1 VRKPL
6 AALVRTSGCSLFV
19 ALALIV
25 LPSVLAAEQNRPEA
39 LQAQGIARLDHF
51 RDEVRQSGMRL
62 SQLSEL
68 DTAATELALSYRGFA
83 AASNFSQAA
92 WSLVRL
98 ADCERQ
104 AALVSRVT
112 FTAQAP
118 TGGQRAETLAASARD
133 HYEEAAALARKTGM
147 NLYLVKAVTGLALVY
162 ETQYHDYGS
171 ASPLVAEATR
181 AASSCPNP
189 QDCRRE
195 ALEAKV
201 ELETGRGELVSAA
214 SHVNGLLALLK
225 YGSDPDV
232 QYRAY
237 ADRAD
242 IYYKLADGCSDS
254 FEKSTEVCYRLFD
267 LGKADWVKARDIA
280 AHAGFQF
287 FASVAGEQISDL
299 GLLRGLTEGYNSHA
313 NVPANTF
320 NPKVAKDVSA
330 TEILPLGQIPR
341 GLVERMKALKAAAG
355 PSLPGALATYVQA
368 SMDDMQGRGNVAL
381 EGYLRAIHTVEE
393 DRQKVSED
401 SARSSFLD
409 DKVAYYQRP
418 ILMLLRNKRYAE
430 AFDLLESTRARVT
443 AELLSTRSVRLSK
456 PVDRRLF
463 AALALKKAEITS
475 LQAHFF
481 NGIFSPET
489 SGQDD
494 PDTVAREQTRL
505 AGLEEDYQQRL
516 LRIAREVP
524 EAQNVAVSASASLTA
539 VQSALRQDSAE
550 LLYYYLV
557 DWAVILIHIGPDSVD
572 VRDVF
577 LPRYELKTKV
587 KGLVD
592 SMSKRETAFRD
603 DLAKEL
609 FLFLIQPATQWLRT
623 DRLIVIPEGD
633 LDSLPFQA
641 LEDPADGTFAGE
653 RFQITYA
660 PSASTLLQLKK
671 RRDLAGASVLAAA
684 DPSLPGGPQEV
695 KTLVSLY
702 PARHRVLADSLIR
715 KADLLQWA
723 GRYDILHLAVHGEF
737 DAEEPLLSRVE
748 LAPRP
753 GGEGDLTA
761 AEMFG
766 LPLEKTQLVTL
777 SACETGRVRTTR
789 ANEIQ
794 GIQQALLFA
803 GARSLLVSAW
813 KVESDATSLWMQTFY
828 RTAQTKTLAEAEREA
843 IRGLRR
849 DPRYSHPHHW
859 APFLLIA
866 R

>member
-1 VRKPL
+1 MEE
-6 AALVRTSGCSLFV
+6 VRTSGRSLV
-19 ALALIV
+19 ALVLIV
-25 LPSVLAAEQNRPEA
+25 LPSVLGAEQNSPEA
-39 LQAQGIARLDHF
+39 LQARGIERLDHF

-68 DTAATELALSYRGFA
+68 DIAASELALSYRGFA
-83 AASNFSQAA
+83 AASNLSQAA

-112 FTAQAP
+112 STTQAP
-118 TGGQRAETLAASARD
+118 AGGQRAEALAASARD
-133 HYEEAAALARKTGM
+133 HYKEAAALARKTGTS
-147 NLYLVKAVTGLALVY
+147 LYLVKALTGLALVY

-171 ASPLVAEATR
+171 ASPLVTEAMR
-181 AASSCPNP
+181 AASSCPDP
-189 QDCRRE
+189 QGCRRE

-201 ELETGRGELVSAA
+201 ELETGRGELFSAA
-214 SHVNGLLALLK
+214 SHVNGLLSLLK
-225 YGSDPDV
+225 HGSDANME
-232 QYRAY
+232 YRAY

-242 IYYKLADGCSDS
+242 IYYRLADGCSDS
-254 FEKSTEVCYRLFD
+254 FEKSPEVCYRLFD
-267 LGKADWVKARDIA
+267 LGKADWVKAWDIA
-280 AHAGFQF
+280 RQAGFHF
-287 FASVAGEQISDL
+287 LASVAEGQISDL
-299 GLLRGLTEGYNSHA
+299 GVLRSLTERYNSHA
-313 NVPANTF
+313 QVPANTF
-320 NPKVAKDVSA
+320 NPKVPKDVLA
-330 TEILPLGQIPR
+330 TEIPPLGQIPPS
-341 GLVERMKALKAAAG
+341 LVQTIKALKEAAG
-355 PSLPGALATYVQA
+355 PALPGALATYVQA
-368 SMDDMQGRGNVAL
+368 SMDDMQGRPDIAL

-409 DKVAYYQRP
+409 DKVAFYDRP

-443 AELLSTRSVRLSK
+443 AELLSTKSVRLSNR
-456 PVDRRLF
+456 VDRRLF
-463 AALALKKAEITS
+463 AALALQRAEITS
-475 LQAHFF
+475 LQTRFF

-494 PDTVAREQTRL
+494 PDAVASEQTRL

-516 LRIAREVP
+516 LHIAGEVP
-524 EAQNVAVSASASLTA
+524 RAQNVAVSPPASLAA
-539 VQSALRQDSAE
+539 VQSALRHDAAE
-550 LLYYYLV
+550 LLYYHLL
-557 DWAVILIHIGPDSVD
+557 DWAVILVHIGPDSVG

-587 KGLVD
+587 AGLVD
-592 SMSKRETAFRD
+592 SMRKRDAPFRD

-609 FLFLIQPATQWLRT
+609 FLFLIQPAIQWLRT
-623 DRLIVIPEGD
+623 DRLIVIPQGD
-633 LDSLPFQA
+633 LDTLPFQA
-641 LEDPADGTFAGE
+641 LEDPADGTFVGE
-653 RFQITYA
+653 RFQITYT
-660 PSASTLLQLKK
+660 PSASILLQLKK
-671 RRDLAGASVLAAA
+671 QGNLADDSLLAAA
-684 DPSLPGGPQEV
+684 DPSLPGSPQEV
-695 KTLVSLY
+695 KTLASLY
-702 PARHRVLADSLIR
+702 PVRQKVLTDSLVR

-723 GRYDILHLAVHGEF
+723 ARYDILHLAVHGEF

-753 GGEGDLTA
+753 GLEGDLTA

-766 LPLEKTQLVTL
+766 LPLGKARLVTL

-803 GARSLLVSAW
+803 GAQSLLVSAW
-813 KVESDATSLWMQTFY
+813 KVDSESSSLWMQIFY
-828 RTAQTKTLAEAEREA
+828 REAQTKTLAEAEREA

-849 DPRYSHPHHW
+849 DPRFSHPHHW